1 LHPRSRARRILFH
14 TALLIG
20 AGCTALGAVGSTLS
34 RSVFDPVAFGD
45 RAAASLSDPRVA
57 AFAADRITSALLEQK
72 PDLVAVRPLI
82 LGVTEGLMASESMRG
97 LVRAAAR
104 SAHRAFFAEGTRRI
118 VLSVPDAGILLRGA
132 FERASPKLA
141 EQIPE
146 RLQAVAASLDAGRG
160 ARIAVD
166 AWKLQGELARVV
178 KILLLGGALLIGLG
192 IALAEDRRRGL
203 VGAGVVLLGA
213 GLMVAAALPLGSL
226 AVSRLAQDPLAG
238 GALAGLWGACLAG
251 LTGWGLLLGGLG
263 LLLTAAATSLLDTLE
278 PRAWLERAVRA
289 IGSPPSSGRGRL
301 AWGLVL
307 LGAGLLAA
315 LAPRLILSGIV
326 VVAGTGIALL
336 GAREIFRLVLE
347 SVETSPA
354 LSRSGGAQRSL
365 VRTLLAVGLALG
377 LATLWLALRS
387 PLSTPEPSSVGVCNG
402 FQALCD
408 RRLEEVAFPGAHNAM
423 SNAEISD
430 WMFPHHQRG
439 IPRQLRDGVRALLI
453 DVHYG
458 FPGASRIKT
467 DLSGERPTR
476 EMLEETL
483 GEEGLE
489 AAMRIR
495 SRLVGA
501 DQGQRGLYLCHGFC
515 EIGAYPLAPA
525 LGEIRSFLLQRPG
538 EVLLM
543 VVEDYVA
550 PGDLARAFADSG
562 LDDFVY
568 RGPSGPPWPRL
579 RELVASGQ
587 NLLVFLE
594 SGRPGVSWL
603 RPAFDDIQETPYTF
617 RAPEDFSCRANRGAS
632 AGSLFQINHWIE
644 TTPAPRPSNAKRV
657 NSRDL
662 LLSRARQCQRERG
675 RLPNIL
681 AVDFY
686 RSGDL
691 FEVVAELNGVTAV
704 PIARE
709 EES

>member
-1 LHPRSRARRILFH
+1 
-14 TALLIG
+14 
-20 AGCTALGAVGSTLS
+20 V
-34 RSVFDPVAFGD
+34 
-45 RAAASLSDPRVA
+45 
-57 AFAADRITSALLEQK
+57 
-72 PDLVAVRPLI
+72 
-82 LGVTEGLMASESMRG
+82 
-97 LVRAAAR
+97 
-104 SAHRAFFAEGTRRI
+104 
-118 VLSVPDAGILLRGA
+118 
-132 FERASPKLA
+132 
-141 EQIPE
+141 
-146 RLQAVAASLDAGRG
+146 
-160 ARIAVD
+160 
-166 AWKLQGELARVV
+166 
-178 KILLLGGALLIGLG
+178 
-192 IALAEDRRRGL
+192 IAL
-203 VGAGVVLLGA
+203 V
-213 GLMVAAALPLGSL
+213 
-226 AVSRLAQDPLAG
+226 
-238 GALAGLWGACLAG
+238 
-251 LTGWGLLLGGLG
+251 
-263 LLLTAAATSLLDTLE
+263 
-278 PRAWLERAVRA
+278 
-289 IGSPPSSGRGRL
+289 
-301 AWGLVL
+301 
-307 LGAGLLAA
+307 
-315 LAPRLILSGIV
+315 
-326 VVAGTGIALL
+326 
-336 GAREIFRLVLE
+336 GAREIFQLLLE

-354 LSRSGGAQRSL
+354 LSRTGAAQRSL
-365 VRTLLAVGLALG
+365 LRMLFAVGLALS
-377 LATLWLALRS
+377 LAILWLALRNPFS
-387 PLSTPEPSSVGVCNG
+387 APAPTSVGSCNG
-402 FQALCD
+402 SKVLCD

-501 DQGQRGLYLCHGFC
+501 DEGRRELYLCHGFC

-525 LGEIRSFLLQRPG
+525 LGEIRSFLLQHPG

-543 VVEDYVA
+543 VVEDYVT
-550 PGDLARAFADSG
+550 PEDLARAFAESG
-562 LDDFVY
+562 LADFVY

-594 SGRPGVSWL
+594 SGRPGVDWL
-603 RPAFDDIQETPYTF
+603 RPAFENIQETPYTF
-617 RAPEDFSCRANRGAS
+617 QAPEEFSCRANRGAS

-657 NSRDL
+657 NARDV

-675 RLPNIL
+675 RVPNIL

-691 FEVVAELNGVTAV
+691 LEVVAELNGVNAS
-704 PIARE
+704 PIARDD
-709 EES
+709 ES